1 MWPTQSLDDMST
13 TVSKAFNSG
22 ATLKALV
29 RYGVTTAG
37 IPRYSAIAR
46 RSRKPMPEIALSA
59 RLLSQIGNICGN
71 TAIWATSMNHCTIK
85 GIKYACSRTGWS
97 VGNANIGFMT
107 SCGLRCYAVGRIV
120 QILKVRTSRDTS
132 STRLVFVVTRH
143 VEPPVGFDI
152 HIWRT
157 VLSHPALGIQVVGT
171 EVDPSPEII
180 PLEDII
186 GHVAV
191 KLVKGIYGEALVT
204 VQLTASLR
212 IA

>member
-1 MWPTQSLDDMST
+1 
-13 TVSKAFNSG
+13 
-22 ATLKALV
+22 
-29 RYGVTTAG
+29 
-37 IPRYSAIAR
+37 
-46 RSRKPMPEIALSA
+46 MPEIALSA
-59 RLLSQIGNICGN
+59 QLLSQIRGLYGN

-85 GIKYACSRTGWS
+85 GIKYACSRTGSS

-107 SCGLRCYAVGRIV
+107 SCGSRCYAVGRII
-120 QILKVRTSRDTS
+120 QILKVRTSRGTPS
-132 STRLVFVVTRH
+132 RLVFVVTRH
-143 VEPPVGFDI
+143 VEPPSGFDI

-157 VLSHPALGIQVVGT
+157 VLSHPALGIRVVGT
-171 EVDPSPEII
+171 EVDPSPEVI
-180 PLEDII
+180 PLKDII